1 MSNAR
6 YEFEMYIITKEDPK
20 NKDKSIERLN
30 IPVHSFEVDGGA
42 KRKLNLKEIDEIS
55 VSSEF
60 EQARMFK
67 NIIFYIPPTKDF
79 LALKIIDLR
88 SPMISF
94 FEMTFVVNIYSG
106 GMRTQTLRFHNSS
119 AWFVR
124 VPAPVGSTPP
134 LLKAEVHFHSENTQL
149 MHGKYDTKRKKI
161 VHKEI

>member
-1 MSNAR
+1 MSNVR
-6 YEFEMYIITKEDPK
+6 YEFEMYIITREDPNDK
-20 NKDKSIERLN
+20 NKPTERLN

-42 KRKLNLKEIDEIS
+42 KGKLNLKEIDEIS

-79 LALKIIDLR
+79 LALKIIGLR
-88 SPMISF
+88 SNTIAF
-94 FEMTFVVNIYSG
+94 FEVTFVVNIYSG
-106 GMRTQTLRFHNSS
+106 RTRTQTLRLHCSP

-124 VPAPVGSTPP
+124 VPTPVGNTPP
-134 LLKAEVHFHSENTQL
+134 LLKAEVHFHSGDAHL
-149 MHGKYDTKRKKI
+149 MHGKLDMKRKKI